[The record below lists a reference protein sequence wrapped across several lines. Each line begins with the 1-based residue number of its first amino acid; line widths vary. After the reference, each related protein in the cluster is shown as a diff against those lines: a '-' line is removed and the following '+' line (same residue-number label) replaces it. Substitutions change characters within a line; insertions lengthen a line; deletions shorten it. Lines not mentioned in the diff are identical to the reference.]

1 MENNTLL
8 GKRFLTGIIAIPL
21 LVALIGWGSENIFLI
36 IVMLTAGLAL
46 IEFYKINLA
55 SNEFGKALA
64 VTVGL
69 FVVWFIYCFQ
79 GSLSS
84 FKTNGMDCFIAW
96 SIALITL
103 AVFMSMLLHL
113 TLFPRNVILVKKPL
127 IAVIGILYVGLFLS
141 YLILVRSGTDG
152 KSWVFFTLILVWF
165 SDTGAYAVGKM
176 IGRNKLFP
184 VISPNKTIEG
194 YLGGLAASLMA
205 AFILK
210 TFILKDL
217 PAIHCILL
225 ALGIGVMGQ
234 LGDLLESTFKR
245 ANNLKNSGNLLPG
258 HGGMLDRI
266 DSLLFAAPFVYYYK
280 VLIL

>member
-1 MENNTLL
+1 MENNNLL
-8 GKRFLTGIIAIPL
+8 AKRILTGIIAIPL

-36 IVMLTAGLAL
+36 IVMLTAGLSL

-64 VTVGL
+64 VILGML
-69 FVVWFIYCFQ
+69 VVWFIYYFQ

-84 FKTNGMDCFIAW
+84 FKTNGMDGFIAW

-103 AVFMSMLLHL
+103 AVFMSLLLHL

-127 IAVIGILYVGLFLS
+127 ITVLGIVYVCLFLS
-141 YLILVRSGTDG
+141 YLILIRSGTDG
-152 KSWVFFTLILVWF
+152 KSWVFFTLLLVWF
-165 SDTGAYAVGKM
+165 SDTGAYAIGKI
-176 IGRNKLFP
+176 IGKNNLFP

-194 YLGGLAASLMA
+194 YLGGLAASLIA

-210 TFILKDL
+210 TFFLKDL
-217 PAIHCILL
+217 PTIHCMLL

-234 LGDLLESTFKR
+234 LGDLCESTFKR

-266 DSLLFAAPFVYYYK
+266 DSLLFVAPFVYYYK

>member
-1 MENNTLL
+1 MENNLL
-8 GKRFLTGIIAIPL
+8 TKRFLTGIIAIPL

-55 SNEFGKALA
+55 SNEFGKAFA

-69 FVVWFIYCFQ
+69 ALVWFIHYFQ

-84 FKTNGMDCFIAW
+84 FKTDGMGCFTTW
-96 SIALITL
+96 SISLITL
-103 AVFMSMLLHL
+103 AVFVSLLLHL
-113 TLFPRNVILVKKPL
+113 TLFPRNVFLVKKPL
-127 IAVIGILYVGLFLS
+127 IAVFGTVYVCLFLS
-141 YLILVRSGTDG
+141 YFILIRSGTDG
-152 KSWVFFTLILVWF
+152 KSWVLFTLIIVWF
-165 SDTGAYAVGKM
+165 SDIGAYAVGKS
-176 IGRNKLFP
+176 IGKNKLFP

-194 YLGGLAASLMA
+194 YLGGLAASLMV
-205 AFILK
+205 AFTAK
-210 TFILKDL
+210 AFFFKDL
-217 PAIHCILL
+217 PTTHCILL

-234 LGDLLESTFKR
+234 LGDLCESTFKR

-280 VLIL
+280 ILIL

>member
-1 MENNTLL
+1 MENNLL
-8 GKRFLTGIIAIPL
+8 AKRILTGIIAIPL

-55 SNEFGKALA
+55 SNKFGKALA
-64 VTVGL
+64 VTVGIAL
-69 FVVWFIYCFQ
+69 VWFIYYFR
-79 GSLSS
+79 GFLSS
-84 FKTNGMDCFIAW
+84 FKTNGMGCFTTW

-103 AVFMSMLLHL
+103 AVFVSLLLHL
-113 TLFPRNVILVKKPL
+113 TLFPRNVFLVKKPL
-127 IAVIGILYVGLFLS
+127 IAVFGIVYVCLFLS
-141 YLILVRSGTDG
+141 YLVLIRSWTDG
-152 KSWVFFTLILVWF
+152 KSWVLFTLILVWF
-165 SDTGAYAVGKM
+165 SDTGAYAVGKI
-176 IGRNKLFP
+176 IGKNKLFP

-205 AFILK
+205 AFTAK
-210 TFILKDL
+210 AFFFKDL
-217 PAIHCILL
+217 PTTHCILL

-234 LGDLLESTFKR
+234 LGDLCESTFKR

-266 DSLLFAAPFVYYYK
+266 DSLLFVAPFVYYYK
-280 VLIL
+280 ILIL

>member
-1 MENNTLL
+1 MENYLL
-8 GKRFLTGIIAIPL
+8 AKRVLTGIIAIPL

-36 IVMLTAGLAL
+36 IVMLTAGLSL
-46 IEFYKINLA
+46 IEFYKINLT

-64 VTVGL
+64 VTLGML
-69 FVVWFIYCFQ
+69 VVWFIYYFQ

-84 FKTNGMDCFIAW
+84 FKTNGMDGLIAW

-103 AVFMSMLLHL
+103 AVFMSLLLHL

-127 IAVIGILYVGLFLS
+127 IAVLGIVYVCLFLS
-141 YLILVRSGTDG
+141 YLILIRSGTDG
-152 KSWVFFTLILVWF
+152 KSWVFFTLLLVWF
-165 SDTGAYAVGKM
+165 SDTGAYATGKI
-176 IGRNKLFP
+176 IGKNNLFP

-194 YLGGLAASLMA
+194 YLGGLAASLMP

-210 TFILKDL
+210 TFFLKDL
-217 PAIHCILL
+217 PTMHCMLL

-234 LGDLLESTFKR
+234 LGDLCESTFKR

-266 DSLLFAAPFVYYYK
+266 DSLLFVAPFVYYYK

>member
-1 MENNTLL
+1 MLA
-8 GKRFLTGIIAIPL
+8 KRFLTGIIAIPL

-46 IEFYKINLA
+46 IEFYKINLD

-69 FVVWFIYCFQ
+69 SLIWCIYYFKD
-79 GSLSS
+79 SLSS
-84 FKTNGMDCFIAW
+84 FQTNGMGCFITW

-113 TLFPRNVILVKKPL
+113 TLFPRNVLLVKKPL

-141 YLILVRSGTDG
+141 YLILIRSGTDG
-152 KSWVFFTLILVWF
+152 KSWVFFTLLLVWF
-165 SDTGAYAVGKM
+165 SDTGAYAVGKVL
-176 IGRNKLFP
+176 GKNNLFP

-194 YLGGLAASLMA
+194 YLGGLAASLIA
-205 AFILK
+205 AFTCK
-210 TFILKDL
+210 AFFFKD
-217 PAIHCILL
+217 ISTTHCILL

-266 DSLLFAAPFVYYYK
+266 DSLLFVTPFVYYYK
-280 VLIL
+280 ILIL

>member
-1 MENNTLL
+1 MKNNLL
-8 GKRFLTGIIAIPL
+8 AKRFLTGIIAIPL

-46 IEFYKINLA
+46 IEFYKINLD

-69 FVVWFIYCFQ
+69 SLIWCIYYFKD
-79 GSLSS
+79 SLSS
-84 FKTNGMDCFIAW
+84 FQTNGMGCFITW

-113 TLFPRNVILVKKPL
+113 TLFPKNVILVKKPL

-141 YLILVRSGTDG
+141 YLILIRSGTDG
-152 KSWVFFTLILVWF
+152 KSWVFFTLLLVWF
-165 SDTGAYAVGKM
+165 SDTGAYAVGKVL
-176 IGRNKLFP
+176 GKNNLFP

-194 YLGGLAASLMA
+194 YLGGLAASLIA
-205 AFILK
+205 AFTCK
-210 TFILKDL
+210 AFFFKD
-217 PAIHCILL
+217 ISTTHCILL

-266 DSLLFAAPFVYYYK
+266 DSLLFVTPFVYYYK
-280 VLIL
+280 ILIL